1 MIARRSGLARPGR
14 TLGRTLV
21 LALALLA
28 MWLPA
33 EGARA
38 AELVMFE
45 TDGCPWCEAWDREVG
60 VVYDRTEAGRRAPLR
75 RVALDAPRPADLGHI
90 DNIVYTPTFVLLDE
104 GREIGRILGYP
115 GDNHFWGLLGVILEN
130 LSAAPGS

>member
-1 MIARRSGLARPGR
+1 MIARGSKLARPGR
-14 TLGRTLV
+14 AFV
-21 LALALLA
+21 LAIVVLS

-33 EGARA
+33 NVARA

-45 TDGCPWCEAWDREVG
+45 TAGCPWCEAWDREVG
-60 VVYDRTEAGRRAPLR
+60 VVYGKTEAGRRAPLR
-75 RVALDAPRPADLGHI
+75 RVALDGPRPADLGQI
-90 DNIVYTPTFVLLDE
+90 DDIVYTPTFVLLDE

-115 GDNHFWGLLGVILEN
+115 GDNHFWGLLGMILDN